1 MGKKGENL
9 AVKFLENIG
18 YEIIIQNFRCRQGE
32 IDIIAMN
39 KKEIV
44 FIEVK
49 TRSNAKFGRPIEAVD
64 FWKIQHIC
72 KTANYFL
79 HKYSLQSYP
88 VRFDVVEVFYYKNK
102 FYINHIKNIDIGR

>member
-1 MGKKGENL
+1 M

-18 YEIIIQNFRCRQGE
+18 YEIIIQNFRCKQGE

-49 TRSNAKFGRPIEAVD
+49 TRSNAKFGRPVEAVD
-64 FWKIQHIC
+64 FWKIQHIY

-79 HKYSLQSYP
+79 HKYSLQNFP

-102 FYINHIKNIDIGR
+102 FYINHIKNIDIER